1 MAEGTQVKDT
11 AFQVFVAGSLCTAT
25 FIAGICMGM
34 MVKPYQDPV
43 VVTQVEEIVKTE
55 RVEVPIEKVVTVEV
69 QKVVPRAIETEL
81 TDNEKELI
89 ARVVMSEAAYE
100 DMIGKRLVV
109 DTILNR
115 VDSPAFPDSV
125 HEVVYQDGQ
134 FYKAYTY
141 TQECMDAVEMEI
153 YERLDYDVL
162 WFCADGYHPY
172 GIPAYRHGGHYFNW
186 RTKD

>member
-1 MAEGTQVKDT
+1 MDKSI
-11 AFQVFVAGSLCTAT
+11 AFQIFTAATLGTGILLFGMALGSLIEMDNQEPVIITE
-25 FIAGICMGM
+25 
-34 MVKPYQDPV
+34 VK
-43 VVTQVEEIVKTE
+43 EIEKIE
-55 RVEVPIEKVVTVEV
+55 RVEIPTEKVVTVEV
-69 QKVVPRAIETEL
+69 QKILPRAIETEL
-81 TDNEKELI
+81 TDNDKELI

-125 HEVVYQDGQ
+125 YGVVYQDNQ

-141 TQECMDAVEMEI
+141 STECMDAVELEC

-162 WFCADGYHPY
+162 WFAADGYLPY
-172 GIPAYRHGGHYFNW
+172 GTKAYQHGGHYFSW
-186 RTKD
+186 RSK

>member
-1 MAEGTQVKDT
+1 MDKST
-11 AFQVFVAGSLCTAT
+11 AFQIFTASCLGTGVLLFGMCLGSLIEMHNA
-25 FIAGICMGM
+25 
-34 MVKPYQDPV
+34 PEPV
-43 VVTQVEEIVKTE
+43 VITQVQEVEKIE
-55 RVEVPIEKVVTVEV
+55 RIEVPVKEVVTVEV

-81 TDNEKELI
+81 SDNDKELI

-115 VDSPAFPDSV
+115 VDSPAFPNTV
-125 HEVVYQDGQ
+125 YGVVYQDNQ

-141 TQECMDAVEMEI
+141 STECMDAVELEC

-162 WFCADGYHPY
+162 WFAADGYLPY
-172 GIPAYRHGGHYFNW
+172 GTRAYQHGGHYFCW
-186 RTKD
+186 RSKK